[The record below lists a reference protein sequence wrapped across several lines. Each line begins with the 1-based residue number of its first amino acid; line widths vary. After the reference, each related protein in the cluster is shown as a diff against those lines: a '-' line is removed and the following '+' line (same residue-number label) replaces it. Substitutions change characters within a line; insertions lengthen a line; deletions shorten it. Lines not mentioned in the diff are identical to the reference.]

1 MSKQGIKLGRSL
13 GGPGERGSPELSTA
27 LPPAPLRH
35 TEEGAGWTQH
45 WGVDTGR
52 RRTLRIE
59 EKSN

>member
-27 LPPAPLRH
+27 LPPAALRH

-45 WGVDTGR
+45 WGVGR
-52 RRTLRIE
+52 
-59 EKSN
+59 